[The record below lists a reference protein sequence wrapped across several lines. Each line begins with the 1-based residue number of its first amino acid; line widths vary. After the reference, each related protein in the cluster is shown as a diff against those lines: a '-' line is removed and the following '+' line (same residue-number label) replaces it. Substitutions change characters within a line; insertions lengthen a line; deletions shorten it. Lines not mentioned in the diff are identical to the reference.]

1 MIKEKLSIADIRK
14 DLKDIRFYY
23 TYRKDL
29 LEASKIIYE
38 NELVNKIDIYNK
50 AMICAPIL
58 LYHIY
63 YGLYIQSNT
72 LQSLANKLCFS
83 YDYIQRLNNKLV
95 SFLCLQLNK
104 K

>member
-1 MIKEKLSIADIRK
+1 MTKEKLSIEDIRK

-38 NELVNKIDIYNK
+38 NELVIKIDVYNK
-50 AMICAPIL
+50 AMIYAPIL

-63 YGLYIQSNT
+63 HGLYIQSNT

-83 YDYIQRLNNKLV
+83 YDYIQKLNRKLV
-95 SFLCLQLNK
+95 SFLHLQLNK